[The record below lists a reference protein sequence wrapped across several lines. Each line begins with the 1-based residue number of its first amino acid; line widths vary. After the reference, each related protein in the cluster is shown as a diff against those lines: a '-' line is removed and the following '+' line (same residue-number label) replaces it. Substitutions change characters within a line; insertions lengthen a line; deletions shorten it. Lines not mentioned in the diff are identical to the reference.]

1 MCAVWLDWNIFYNI
15 AKPRRQSFWCCAHT
29 WKNSYSKFQI
39 NLHSKSFTFIQFL
52 LVKFCMRLLSI
63 LQKKSSQKTSSF
75 NSILHIYSLVMQW
88 KEEWKSTFCSTPWRW
103 QQRSLVRRFTRLT
116 IFIKVFF
123 LKWYK
128 NLILDEKKVL
138 GGVYNAKRQNSENSL
153 YKKIGV

>member
-123 LKWYK
+123 KVIQKFNSWR
-128 NLILDEKKVL
+128 EKSS
-138 GGVYNAKRQNSENSL
+138 RWC
-153 YKKIGV
+153 I